1 MLRENIEKIF
11 KNYLNS
17 RNENFA
23 NHPIAA
29 TLRKDLTKDLKGLT
43 ENSEEYK
50 FTGSAGL
57 GKWTNSP
64 WVAAFNKKIT
74 ESAQSG
80 YYIVY
85 LFREDMEGVYLSLN
99 QGMTDIKNQTSNSE
113 TKEILRSR
121 ASDFRHKLQ
130 GKLSDEFL
138 EEIDLHVI
146 NSPNAPFYEAG
157 NIFAKYY
164 SADDLPSED
173 ILEDDYKEI
182 LRLYELLVG
191 ENPILKVIEDAQ
203 EIKAAQDKFLDILYR
218 NSDEI
223 IPISQVKIGMANET
237 EIKTYWSNELGF
249 WVVNRQLDIGNRYF
263 NAFGIEKPDD
273 THAVSAVCEINIEK
287 EGIKRK
293 TSGAFAKD
301 TEGNVYLIHRGSLSG
316 ISKNDFLDQYNG
328 ISEIVQDGDIQSRAI
343 VIGTLAD
350 PKLPELVK
358 NFILEVIRI
367 KGDPKQL
374 RVIEDINQIK
384 EAQNR
389 FINTLTIY
397 LTKTVN
403 GKAGFQGGQEAGE
416 VYWSDLLGIWLMTRK
431 IENSRYWN
439 GFGIKEP
446 SEGAGLTITT
456 EINFPIQGIDR
467 RIAGAFVTDGNQIYL
482 AHRGKLGGNFSKKF
496 FDENYTGNW
505 TTVQDGNQQT
515 EIVLIA
521 SLDDEKLPEKVSQF
535 VFEVERMK
543 TGKTRPINI
552 QKQSFHEYLKS
563 LGYLFSPDIIENFL
577 LSLKIK
583 PFVILTGN
591 SGTGKTKLAQLF
603 AQYKSIPDENLE
615 WNIQTEV
622 KVGKSSKS
630 GGWTLSRSEF
640 YKFYPELKNLEHDYK
655 VKIDGIQ
662 SKGNLSVW
670 PQLFYDNSNEEVK
683 DRLKEL
689 EKEDP
694 KQKVNL
700 EISLP
705 SSQSDQYKIVP
716 VGANWTENRHLLGF
730 FNVIQK
736 QYQDTASLELILNSK
751 NDQSSPHFLILDEM
765 NLSHVERYF
774 ADFLSAMESGESIP
788 LYKKT
793 TEEDEI
799 PTDLV
804 IPKNLFVIGTVNVDE
819 TTYMFSPKVLDRA
832 NTIEFSTY
840 PAKDYMNNNQHDK
853 SPEGNLE
860 YLENPLSDLET
871 RIFTVE
877 DLKEHL
883 KDVKINSNDYLWD
896 VLANE
901 IQAFQEV
908 LGKAGFDFG
917 FRVINEILRFMYVA
931 WVYEGKQE
939 VWSNW
944 MRYFDAQVNQK
955 MLPKLHGSQRVL
967 EEVLKDLFDLCYID
981 TIDSPPRSFEDLK
994 SVPTVK
1000 YLESAQKIQ
1009 EMDKVLNEQR
1019 YVSFIN

>member
-23 NHPIAA
+23 NHPIAV
-29 TLRKDLTKDLKGLT
+29 TLRKDLTKDLEGLT
-43 ENSEEYK
+43 ENSQEYK
-50 FTGSAGL
+50 FTGSAGQ

-113 TKEILRSR
+113 TKEILKSR

-130 GKLSDEFL
+130 GKLSEEFL

-157 NIFAKYY
+157 NIYAKYY

-173 ILEDDYKEI
+173 ILEADYKAI
-182 LRLYELLVG
+182 LRSYELLVG
-191 ENPILKVIEDAQ
+191 GNPILKVIEDAQ
-203 EIKAAQDKFLDILYR
+203 EIKAAQDEFLDILYQ

-223 IPISQVKIGMANET
+223 ISTGHVKIGMANET
-237 EIKTYWSNELGF
+237 EIKTYWSNKLGF

-287 EGIKRK
+287 EGINRK

-316 ISKNDFLDQYNG
+316 ISKNDFLDQYRG
-328 ISEIVQDGDIQSRAI
+328 RSEIVQDGNQKS
-343 VIGTLAD
+343 
-350 PKLPELVK
+350 
-358 NFILEVIRI
+358 EV
-367 KGDPKQL
+367 
-374 RVIEDINQIK
+374 
-384 EAQNR
+384 
-389 FINTLTIY
+389 
-397 LTKTVN
+397 
-403 GKAGFQGGQEAGE
+403 
-416 VYWSDLLGIWLMTRK
+416 
-431 IENSRYWN
+431 
-439 GFGIKEP
+439 
-446 SEGAGLTITT
+446 
-456 EINFPIQGIDR
+456 
-467 RIAGAFVTDGNQIYL
+467 
-482 AHRGKLGGNFSKKF
+482 
-496 FDENYTGNW
+496 
-505 TTVQDGNQQT
+505 
-515 EIVLIA
+515 VLIA
-521 SLDDEKLPEKVSQF
+521 SLNDANLPLKVREF
-535 VFEVERMK
+535 IFEVDRMK
-543 TGKTRPINI
+543 TGTPTNSPK
-552 QKQSFHEYLKS
+552 KSFYEYLKS
-563 LGYLFSPDIIENFL
+563 LGYLFSPEVVENFL

-603 AQYKSIPDENLE
+603 AQYKSIHNNESYNH
-615 WNIQTEV
+615 IQTEV
-622 KVGKSSKS
+622 KVGKSAKS
-630 GGWTLSRSEF
+630 GGWTLSKSEF
-640 YKFYPELKNLEHDYK
+640 YKFYPELKNLEHDYE
-655 VKIDGIQ
+655 VKIDGIN

-683 DRLKEL
+683 NRLKEL

-730 FNVIQK
+730 FNVIRK
-736 QYQDTASLELILNSK
+736 QYQDTTSLELILNSIK
-751 NDQSSPHFLILDEM
+751 NKFSPHFLILDEM

-774 ADFLSAMESGESIP
+774 ADFLSAMESGEPIP
-788 LYKKT
+788 LYKKSIKNT
-793 TEEDEI
+793 DENTDETNKI
-799 PTDLV
+799 PNELI
-804 IPKNLFVIGTVNVDE
+804 IPNNLFVIGTVNVDE

-832 NTIEFSTY
+832 NTIEFLPY
-840 PAKDYMNNNQHDK
+840 PAKNYILEEYEDNSLKGNVKYLEDPL
-853 SPEGNLE
+853 SNLE
-860 YLENPLSDLET
+860 ARNYKIEEIKELMKSVEIPGNYLLWE
-871 RIFTVE
+871 
-877 DLKEHL
+877 
-883 KDVKINSNDYLWD
+883 YL
-896 VLANE
+896 AEE
-901 IQAFQEV
+901 IQKFQDT
-908 LGKAGFDFG
+908 LHKAGFEFG
-917 FRVINEILRFMYVA
+917 FRVIDEILRFMYVA
-931 WVYEGKQE
+931 WVYENSPPLWE
-939 VWSNW
+939 NW
-944 MRYFDAQVNQK
+944 ERYFDAQIKQK

-967 EEVLKDLFDLCYID
+967 ENVLKELFELCY
-981 TIDSPPRSFEDLK
+981 FENVDVPLRTLGDLT
-994 SVPTVK
+994 SYTGVK
-1000 YLESAQKIQ
+1000 YISSAQKIQ